1 MKKSTDSSVAIL
13 FASAWFSAASRS
25 TPSPVACTVSAS
37 TALAA
42 AAEQAGT
49 LIDMQLAALLGA
61 CPRGPGGGGGG
72 GGGDPIDPCRSN
84 PGCAL
89 NSIAMQTFYH
99 NNTYRDGRASYNDD
113 GAQGLPLPT
122 YPQVKDG
129 GGGGGGGTF
138 VTWTI

>member
-1 MKKSTDSSVAIL
+1 MVSGL
-13 FASAWFSAASRS
+13 
-25 TPSPVACTVSAS
+25 PS
-37 TALAA
+37 
-42 AAEQAGT
+42 
-49 LIDMQLAALLGA
+49 GA
-61 CPRGPGGGGGG
+61 R

-122 YPQVKDG
+122 YPQVKVG
-129 GGGGGGGTF
+129 GGGGGGGGGHLLHGQYSGSTD
-138 VTWTI
+138 VTSA